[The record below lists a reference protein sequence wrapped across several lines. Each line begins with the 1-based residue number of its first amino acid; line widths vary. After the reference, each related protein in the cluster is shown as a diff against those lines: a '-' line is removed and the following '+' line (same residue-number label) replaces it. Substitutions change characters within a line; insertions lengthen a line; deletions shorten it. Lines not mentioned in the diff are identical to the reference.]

1 LFSILSAA
9 QAELRKDSTAQ
20 TEQKKDSTAAP
31 KVKENPTV
39 IAPETYENQSAGE
52 FTPGAGFLL
61 TESKLG
67 SLNISF
73 YGLIRYVNQMPPD
86 NSYQDHLGR
95 TRISDTRQDINWHRT
110 FVWLSGWF
118 FDQRFRYT
126 VSIWGLASTQQT
138 LLFGNLTYNFNKN
151 FQLGAGIGPNVGIR
165 SLQGPWPYFLSS
177 DRQMGE
183 EALRP
188 GFSGGV
194 WLRGEVV
201 PKLQYWFMLANNLSQ
216 LGVNVSRLTRY
227 FATSGSLTWM
237 PTTGEYGPR
246 QAISDFELHKEVATR
261 FGISA
266 CHMRDNRFNQTDQ
279 ASPDNTQVRMSDGVL
294 FYETGALADGITVT
308 EADYAIVSVDAG
320 FKYDGI
326 SGQAEFSTRLLS
338 NIWADGPVPISQ
350 IKDQSLFLAGTYQLI
365 ERKLEVYATGSRIFD
380 DFGINPWEVGG
391 GLNYYPSGT
400 RSLRINLHAL
410 RVVHSMAGGYF
421 GFYTP
426 GLDGTIISVGTDL
439 LL

>member
-1 LFSILSAA
+1 
-9 QAELRKDSTAQ
+9 
-20 TEQKKDSTAAP
+20 
-31 KVKENPTV
+31 
-39 IAPETYENQSAGE
+39 
-52 FTPGAGFLL
+52 
-61 TESKLG
+61 
-67 SLNISF
+67 
-73 YGLIRYVNQMPPD
+73 
-86 NSYQDHLGR
+86 
-95 TRISDTRQDINWHRT
+95 
-110 FVWLSGWF
+110 
-118 FDQRFRYT
+118 
-126 VSIWGLASTQQT
+126 
-138 LLFGNLTYNFNKN
+138 
-151 FQLGAGIGPNVGIR
+151 
-165 SLQGPWPYFLSS
+165 
-177 DRQMGE
+177 
-183 EALRP
+183 
-188 GFSGGV
+188 
-194 WLRGEVV
+194 
-201 PKLQYWFMLANNLSQ
+201 
-216 LGVNVSRLTRY
+216 
-227 FATSGSLTWM
+227 
-237 PTTGEYGPR
+237 
-246 QAISDFELHKEVATR
+246 
-261 FGISA
+261 
-266 CHMRDNRFNQTDQ
+266 MRDNRFNQTDQ